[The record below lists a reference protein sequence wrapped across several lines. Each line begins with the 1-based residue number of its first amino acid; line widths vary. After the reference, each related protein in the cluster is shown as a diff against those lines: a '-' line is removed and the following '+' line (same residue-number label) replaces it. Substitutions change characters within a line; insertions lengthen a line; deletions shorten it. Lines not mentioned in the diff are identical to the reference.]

1 MLSLADASAGHLS
14 RILMLSL
21 YCIYCMFYPP
31 TYRYIIPV
39 WEPLPRTHPY
49 PTVGDGDAPRSFYC
63 SAAAAPVWAAVWR
76 AQAQGALNWD
86 TMLRC
91 SHYDATVPYYQ
102 YYDKYYAT
110 TVLRCCGAARR
121 NTHGTARTVVAGH
134 GAL

>member
-1 MLSLADASAGHLS
+1 MLSLADAGHLL
-14 RILMLSL
+14 RILMALPL
-21 YCIYCMFYPP
+21 YCIYCMFNFP
-31 TYRYIIPV
+31 TYRYIIQYRKV
-39 WEPLPRTHPY
+39 PLPRTHPN
-49 PTVGDGDAPRSFYC
+49 PTDGNACDAPRSFYC
-63 SAAAAPVWAAVWR
+63 SAAPVWAAVWR

-110 TVLRCCGAARR
+110 TMLRCGAEKR
-121 NTHGTARTVVAGH
+121 GTARAVVTGH